1 MKAVRMT
8 GIGRAL
14 EMQEVP
20 PVEPRPGEVRV
31 AVRAAG
37 ICHSDAHYRAGVSPM
52 GALPITLG
60 HEIAGVIDKLGPGVT
75 ALAAGDRVCLHYF
88 VSCGTCSECRA
99 GNEQF
104 CERYAMLG
112 HHRDGGFAE
121 FVTVPARNAVRLPDG
136 IPFDQGAIM
145 MCSSVTSL
153 HALRKARLRL
163 GETVAIFGSGGL
175 GASAIQ
181 LARALGAR
189 EVFAVDIRAKKL
201 TAAHKLGAV
210 PIDAGRVDP
219 VAEIRAR
226 TGRRGVDV
234 ALELVGLPLTM
245 RQSLQSLAPL
255 GRAVLVGLS
264 NRMLEIDP
272 YRELIGREAE
282 LIGCNDHHLDEVA
295 ELLAMARGG
304 ALDLSEAI
312 QRRVPL
318 DAGAINGV
326 LDELER
332 FEAGTRAVVTPGLS

>member
-1 MKAVRMT
+1 
-8 GIGRAL
+8 
-14 EMQEVP
+14 
-20 PVEPRPGEVRV
+20 GEVRV

-181 LARALGAR
+181 LA
-189 EVFAVDIRAKKL
+189 
-201 TAAHKLGAV
+201 
-210 PIDAGRVDP
+210 
-219 VAEIRAR
+219 
-226 TGRRGVDV
+226 
-234 ALELVGLPLTM
+234 
-245 RQSLQSLAPL
+245 
-255 GRAVLVGLS
+255 
-264 NRMLEIDP
+264 
-272 YRELIGREAE
+272 
-282 LIGCNDHHLDEVA
+282 
-295 ELLAMARGG
+295 
-304 ALDLSEAI
+304 
-312 QRRVPL
+312 
-318 DAGAINGV
+318 
-326 LDELER
+326 
-332 FEAGTRAVVTPGLS
+332 